1 MRAFRQIWIK
11 YLNFKDKEIIF
22 QDRRLTNKQ
31 VTQNEEKPIKEIE
44 DFGQSK
50 NNKARVK
57 NLGEHG

>member
-22 QDRRLTNKQ
+22 QDWRLTNKQ